1 VNYLSCFVFFIV
13 DIASSPGSASRAIN
27 MSAQSLL
34 DSQTP
39 SRSQPSTSH
48 KSYTATNTTDGY
60 NSDDSDVMSP
70 EEEAVRRRASASAK
84 NRDSTTVHRRSTD
97 ETMTHTPT
105 FGAGPAIDTK
115 TSTHGDKNGVGVE
128 DSSSTKI
135 TKRVSFTPSVPPQTE
150 KEVSNT
156 TTTTVNTTGASSST
170 KNEECSADDAGH
182 RRQVQ
187 DTSPAPQPTTKRP
200 FSSAS
205 SKLFSSVDVYGGGES
220 GDDAGDDEVEVAKD
234 VQRTTALTTSNTT
247 TSTATSSTGAMYTA
261 TTAVSTHVPVTSNTS
276 DSNSGETGNSS
287 SSNVKPVDTVVTQS
301 VDTQPVVTTT
311 SATVERES
319 TAHTTAKTAPI
330 PVMGTSVAPDSPVDQ
345 TISTEQTETPLP
357 AAPPVPFLPPVEPN
371 PFCCMKTRRESDNT
385 KVFVNLLT
393 VPAKYLKIG
402 EIVMNGPLCYFVM
415 IISYRSL

>member
-1 VNYLSCFVFFIV
+1 
-13 DIASSPGSASRAIN
+13 
-27 MSAQSLL
+27 
-34 DSQTP
+34 
-39 SRSQPSTSH
+39 
-48 KSYTATNTTDGY
+48 
-60 NSDDSDVMSP
+60 VMSP

-84 NRDSTTVHRRSTD
+84 NRDSTTVHRKSTD
-97 ETMTHTPT
+97 ETMTYTPT
-105 FGAGPAIDTK
+105 FGAAIDTK
-115 TSTHGDKNGVGVE
+115 MSTRGVKNGVGVE

-135 TKRVSFTPSVPPQTE
+135 TKRVSFTPSVPPQSE
-150 KEVSNT
+150 KEESNT

-170 KNEECSADDAGH
+170 KNEDYSADDAGH

-205 SKLFSSVDVYGGGES
+205 SKLFSSVDVDGGDES